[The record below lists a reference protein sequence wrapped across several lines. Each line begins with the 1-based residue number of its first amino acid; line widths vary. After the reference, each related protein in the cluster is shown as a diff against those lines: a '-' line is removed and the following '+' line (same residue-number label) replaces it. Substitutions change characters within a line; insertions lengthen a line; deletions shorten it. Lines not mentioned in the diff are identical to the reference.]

1 MLSVCSGIGTDA
13 VAWHPLGWKH
23 LCFAEI
29 EKFPSAVL
37 KHRWP
42 DIPNEGD
49 FTKIGDKYRG
59 AADLLVG
66 GTPCQSFS
74 VAGLRGGL
82 ADDRGNLALEFL
94 RLADRTRPRWV
105 VWENVPG
112 VYSSLSH
119 EAPDPCPP
127 PPPMD
132 MGCDGAEVET
142 EDEYSAEELHAL
154 NCFLAGLSELGYGW
168 AYRILDA
175 QYFGVPQRRRRVF
188 VVGHLGDWRA
198 AAAVLFER
206 HSLQGNHP
214 PRRKEGQDVAG
225 TIGGSSQS
233 GGFRTTDLDNSGAFI
248 AIRTAQ
254 TGSNGWGIG
263 IDEQAYTLDGAQ
275 GQAVACIIPILEA
288 GARTGAS
295 TDDLRCGIGV
305 GEDGDPMFTLQSGKQ
320 HAVAVEEPFTLAI
333 RGRGEGHNLE
343 YRQDGTANAVLTPN
357 GGRAGIGVGAVAA
370 PSGQSMAVRRLTP
383 RECERLQG
391 LPDDY
396 TLIPYNGKP
405 AADGPRYKAIGNGM
419 AVPVVRWIGE
429 RIARV
434 NIIEPRR

>member
-1 MLSVCSGIGTDA
+1 
-13 VAWHPLGWKH
+13 
-23 LCFAEI
+23 
-29 EKFPSAVL
+29 
-37 KHRWP
+37 
-42 DIPNEGD
+42 
-49 FTKIGDKYRG
+49 
-59 AADLLVG
+59 
-66 GTPCQSFS
+66 
-74 VAGLRGGL
+74 
-82 ADDRGNLALEFL
+82 
-94 RLADRTRPRWV
+94 
-105 VWENVPG
+105 
-112 VYSSLSH
+112 
-119 EAPDPCPP
+119 
-127 PPPMD
+127 MD